1 MTGVA
6 QTEWDPSGVESAR
19 VWPVRV
25 VVGGLA
31 IAAAGAYGAT
41 LLATD
46 GEPLLVAPLVGALV
60 GLAVFV
66 RPLVG
71 LYMLFGL
78 AILLEQWEITGLAP
92 LTAQTHFFQNIS
104 GFSNVPVR
112 LSACD
117 LLALMTLASWTLR
130 RLVAANEP
138 LRAGPFAWGIAA
150 YGMAFAFGTAIG
162 IARGGSWDEITT
174 LAEARG
180 PLYLC
185 LLYLLTANLIHQR
198 RQAFVLLWAFVLLV
212 AVKSAQAIGNYAT
225 MTAGPYRFEAVT
237 SHEDVVF
244 FDIAVALLIVM
255 AALRVRGRLF
265 YALLAVQP
273 LVLTAE
279 LLTQRRVA
287 FVALAAVLAVVALMV
302 FLDRP
307 RLTAFV
313 VTLGIFAFAVY
324 AVAFWDRSGPL
335 AEPIRVIRE
344 VVDPQS
350 VSDRDRLSNVWREI
364 ENVNIAYTM
373 RQLPLTGVG
382 LGQEYLFQQEP
393 PPLTSFVYWRYMAH
407 NAVLWLWLK
416 AGPFGAL
423 AFWFL
428 VAQVVMRGLWL
439 YRRLDDSML
448 RVAASFPVMLMVAQ
462 VVFSSVDLGLTY
474 NRTMIVLGVALG
486 LAAPL
491 AAWSALATGTERAKR
506 VPVGGTRFPTS
517 PWGPPAPSGGLPT
530 VNA

>member
-1 MTGVA
+1 MSDVA
-6 QTEWDPSGVESAR
+6 QSVWTPSGGETAR
-19 VWPVRV
+19 VWPVRLV
-25 VVGGLA
+25 IGGLG
-31 IAAAGAYGAT
+31 IAAAGAYAAT
-41 LLATD
+41 LVATD
-46 GEPLLVAPLVGALV
+46 GEPLLVAPLIGALV
-60 GLAVFV
+60 GLAVFA
-66 RPLVG
+66 RPLIG

-78 AILLEQWEITGLAP
+78 AILLEQWEISGLSP

-104 GFSNVPVR
+104 GFSNVPLR

-130 RLVAANEP
+130 RLVAANAP
-138 LRAGPFAWGIAA
+138 VRAGPFAWGIAS
-150 YGMAFAFGTAIG
+150 YGMAFVLGTAIG

-180 PLYLC
+180 PFYLC
-185 LLYLLTANLIHQR
+185 LLYFLTANLIHDR
-198 RQAFVLLWAFVLLV
+198 RQVFSLLWAFVLV
-212 AVKSAQAIGNYAT
+212 VTVKSVQAIGNYFI
-225 MTAGPYRFEAVT
+225 MTAGPYRLEAVT

-255 AALRVRGRLF
+255 TALRVRGRLF
-265 YALLAVQP
+265 YVLLAVQP

-313 VTLGIFAFAVY
+313 VAFSIFGFAVY
-324 AVAFWDRSGPL
+324 AVAFWDRGGPM
-335 AEPIRVIRE
+335 AEPIRVIRD
-344 VVDPQS
+344 VVDPYS
-350 VSDRDRLSNVWREI
+350 VSDRDRLSNVWRDI
-364 ENVNIAYTM
+364 ENANISYTV

-474 NRTMIVLGVALG
+474 NRTMIVLGVSLG

-491 AAWSALATGTERAKR
+491 ASWSALTTGLERAKR
-506 VPVGGTRFPTS
+506 LHVTNTRNPTS
-517 PWGPPAPSGGLPT
+517 PWGSPAPTGGLPT
-530 VNA
+530 VHV

>member
-1 MTGVA
+1 MSRAARGA
-6 QTEWDPSGVESAR
+6 WDATGVESAR
-19 VWPVRV
+19 VWPVRLV
-25 VVGGLA
+25 AGSLA

-41 LLATD
+41 LVATD
-46 GEPLLVAPLVGALV
+46 GEPLLVAPLIGALV
-60 GLAVFV
+60 GLLVFA
-66 RPLVG
+66 RPLAG
-71 LYMLFGL
+71 LYILFGL
-78 AILLEQWEITGLAP
+78 AILLEQWDITGLSP
-92 LTAQTHFFQNIS
+92 LTAQTHFFQNVS
-104 GFSNVPVR
+104 GFSNVPLR

-117 LLALMTLASWTLR
+117 ILAFMTLASWTVR

-138 LRAGPFAWGIAA
+138 VRAGPFVWGIAA
-150 YGMAFAFGTAIG
+150 YGMAFVLGTAIG
-162 IARGGSWDEITT
+162 IARGGSWDEITS

-185 LLYLLTANLIHQR
+185 LLYFLTSNLIRDRKQV
-198 RQAFVLLWAFVLLV
+198 FVLMWAFVLLV
-212 AVKSAQAIGNYAT
+212 AVKSVQAIGNYAT
-225 MTAGPYRFEAVT
+225 MTAGPIRLEAVT

-244 FDIAVALLIVM
+244 FDIAVALVVVM
-255 AALRVRGRLF
+255 AALRVRGRFL

-287 FVALAAVLAVVALMV
+287 FVALAAVLAVVALLAFM
-302 FLDRP
+302 DRP

-313 VTLGIFAFAVY
+313 VTLGIFGFAVY

-350 VSDRDRLSNVWREI
+350 VSDRDRLSNVWRDI
-364 ENVNIAYTM
+364 ENENIAYTV

-428 VAQVVMRGLWL
+428 VAQVVMRGSWL
-439 YRRLDDSML
+439 YRRIEDPSL
-448 RVAASFPVMLMVAQ
+448 RVVASFPVLLMVAQ

-486 LAAPL
+486 LATPL
-491 AAWSALATGTERAKR
+491 AAWHASATGAERAKR
-506 VPVGGTRFPTS
+506 LPIGATRVPTN
-517 PWGPPAPSGGLPT
+517 PWGPPAPRGGLPT